1 MKKSNLIILFLL
13 VSFCFADIF
22 SAGKIR
28 AGNSAI
34 KHGDFPKAQ
43 KYYEVLPATPR
54 LNFNR
59 GFLSAAAG
67 QKEEGVR
74 YYQSLIKNNT
84 VKSQEKAKAYFNLGN
99 DQFKAGEIKDAI
111 KYYRQGLLFDP
122 KNKKLKHNLE
132 LANMAKVMKK
142 SPQPQQDQQ
151 DQDKKQQQKKQKTEH
166 QKTAEK
172 MLDSFKD
179 QELKN
184 QQKALPK
191 QEQKKNVEKD
201 W

>member
-1 MKKSNLIILFLL
+1 MKKNNLIILFLL
-13 VSFCFADIF
+13 ISFCFADIF

-28 AGNSAI
+28 AANSAI

-43 KYYEVLPATPR
+43 KYYAVLPATPR

-59 GFLSAAAG
+59 GFLNAAAG
-67 QKEEGVR
+67 QKEEGLR
-74 YYQSLIKNNT
+74 YYQSLIQNKT
-84 VKSQEKAKAYFNLGN
+84 VKTQEKAKVYFNLGN
-99 DQFKAGEIKDAI
+99 DQFKAGEIKEAI
-111 KYYRQGLLFDP
+111 KYYRQGLLLDP

-132 LANMAKVMKK
+132 LANMAKLMKK
-142 SPQPQQDQQ
+142 SPQSNQNEQGQN
-151 DQDKKQQQKKQKTEH
+151 KKQQQKKTEQQKN
-166 QKTAEK
+166 AEK